1 MEVKESEAMR
11 WFRRSSESQPE
22 SPHLTAAQLK
32 RRLDRGEAVLVVDV
46 RQPHGYQQYPGQIPG
61 ALRIPP
67 AELPERYQRLPRDQ
81 LLVLTCT

>member
-1 MEVKESEAMR
+1 MR
-11 WFRRSSESQPE
+11 WFRRNADSQPTP
-22 SPHLTAAQLK
+22 PHLTAAQLK
-32 RRLDRGEAVLVVDV
+32 DRLDRGESVVVVDV

-67 AELPERYQRLPRDQ
+67 DELPERYQRLPRDQ